1 MSRRPDGDSGSD
13 LKLSDLVNM
22 VVDEPDTTTNDHLV
36 NIQLEQELDPV
47 LGVVRDW
54 VKNGRVLP
62 RAKLR
67 KLNRELRVM
76 ARLVDQLVLE
86 DGILKRRTGGDEGS
100 KTITLLPKV

>member
-47 LGVVRDW
+47 LGVVRD
-54 VKNGRVLP
+54 
-62 RAKLR
+62 
-67 KLNRELRVM
+67 
-76 ARLVDQLVLE
+76 
-86 DGILKRRTGGDEGS
+86 
-100 KTITLLPKV
+100 